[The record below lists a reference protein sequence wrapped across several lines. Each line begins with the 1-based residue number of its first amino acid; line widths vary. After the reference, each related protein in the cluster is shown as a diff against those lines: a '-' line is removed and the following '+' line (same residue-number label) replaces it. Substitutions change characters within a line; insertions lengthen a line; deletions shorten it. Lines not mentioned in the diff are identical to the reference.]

1 MYTWT
6 CILVEESWSGTNHV
20 FFSQGSPIKER
31 APHRL
36 PCFPIPQLK
45 RSGGLSF
52 KAEMGILLFPKHK
65 RGCHLCHC
73 HLSSLSPFLLFVI
86 DHLFIFVLCQW
97 SSLSPSLFF
106 VIDHLSIHQVLV
118 FHHFTRDKFF
128 VNPHTSFQNTN
139 CPKDHG
145 SRVSVEIRVA
155 LYFWHIYILNHFVFL
170 TSIHL
175 YFQQFWIL
183 THLYFRHD
191 LFLIGSSELFPVSTL
206 KTQHSLI
213 FSNV

>member
-1 MYTWT
+1 MIICYLKGKS
-6 CILVEESWSGTNHV
+6 LVFNCLFGISGKMNGFVT
-20 FFSQGSPIKER
+20 
-31 APHRL
+31 
-36 PCFPIPQLK
+36 
-45 RSGGLSF
+45 SF
-52 KAEMGILLFPKHK
+52 A
-65 RGCHLCHC
+65 LCHGSSF
-73 HLSSLSPFLLFVI
+73 HLSSLSVV
-86 DHLFIFVLCQW
+86 IFV
-97 SSLSPSLFF
+97 SIFF
-106 VIDHLSIHQVLV
+106 VIDHLSIHQVLL

-128 VNPHTSFQNTN
+128 VNPHTSFQNPN

-155 LYFWHIYILNHFVFL
+155 LYFWHNYILNHFVFL